1 MGKNK
6 SGNRGEKKSKHGG
19 ALGNA
24 ITNSIGKKA
33 YEKLKYIEK
42 HGAELLEIDKPKL
55 VSVVE
60 RNDLDDFLY
69 KAEIA
74 QEKFEAVKGAR
85 VIIKEQNKDSLVI
98 DISQKSALTLSE
110 AEKAKVLKDMV
121 FSRIP
126 RRPKWDKVRS
136 VDEQIL

>member
-1 MGKNK
+1 M
-6 SGNRGEKKSKHGG
+6 
-19 ALGNA
+19 
-24 ITNSIGKKA
+24 
-33 YEKLKYIEK
+33 
-42 HGAELLEIDKPKL
+42 EIDKPKL

>member
-6 SGNRGEKKSKHGG
+6 TKKAGG
-19 ALGNA
+19 LGKAL
-24 ITNSIGKKA
+24 TNSIGRKA

-85 VIIKEQNKDSLVI
+85 VIVKEKNKDSLVI
-98 DISQKSALTLSE
+98 DISQKSALTLSD
-110 AEKAKVLKDMV
+110 AEKQKVLKDLV

-126 RRPKWDKVRS
+126 RRPKWDKVRD
-136 VDEQIL
+136 VEEQIL

>member
-6 SGNRGEKKSKHGG
+6 SKKAGG
-19 ALGNA
+19 LGKALN
-24 ITNSIGKKA
+24 NSIGRKA

-85 VIIKEQNKDSLVI
+85 VIVKEKNKDSLVI

-110 AEKAKVLKDMV
+110 AEKQKVLKDMV

-136 VDEQIL
+136 VEEQIL